1 VSSDLT
7 WLLLYTKR
15 HAERWAE
22 LNLQHQGFSTLLPK
36 VRERRGIAP
45 LFPRYLF
52 VAHVETAR
60 TSVIKNTF
68 GVLYVVQCGTKPALV
83 PAELIAELHARMDVR
98 GVVEL
103 DHGPSPDPLYAARQR
118 ERLHALQKFADAGFR
133 VRAA

>member
-7 WLLLYTKR
+7 WILLYTKR
-15 HAERWAE
+15 HGEDWAE
-22 LNLQHQGFSTLLPK
+22 LNLRRQGFSTLLPK

-60 TSVIKNTF
+60 KCVIKNTF
-68 GVLYVVQCGTKPALV
+68 GVMYVVQCGAKPARV
-83 PAELIAELHARMDVR
+83 PAELIAELHARMDAQ

-103 DHGPSPDPLYAARQR
+103 DLGPTPDSLYAARQR
-118 ERLHALQKFADAGFR
+118 DRLRTLQKFADAGFR